1 MKYLV
6 LAAAAVTLATAGSA
20 IAAPHEGSAFIKDYD
35 ANHDG
40 QVTLAEFDAGRTTR
54 FAATDANHDGTV
66 SEDEYVGEYSARL
79 ETQLAASDKT
89 EDLKTEDRQRQ
100 IRQAHVRFGILDH
113 DKDGKMQKA
122 EYDVSGARAFAGQD
136 DNKDNIITA
145 ADVAATSA
153 RQTAE
158 RAKQDH

>member
-6 LAAAAVTLATAGSA
+6 IAAATIAFTTGGIAV
-20 IAAPHEGSAFIKDYD
+20 AAPHEGSAFIKDYD
-35 ANHDG
+35 ANNDG
-40 QVTLAEFDAGRTTR
+40 QVTLSEFGAGRTAR
-54 FAATDANHDGTV
+54 FAVTDADHDGTV
-66 SEDEYVGEYSARL
+66 SEQEYVAEYSARL
-79 ETQLAASDKT
+79 ESQLAASDLT
-89 EDLKTEDRQRQ
+89 ESLKTEDRQRQ
-100 IRQAHVRFGILDH
+100 MRQAHVRFGVLDH

-136 DNKDNIITA
+136 HDKNTIITA

-158 RAKQDH
+158 RAK